1 MRDLMVQAAI
11 IGRNT
16 STSLTLNAIIG
27 MTELSMDTDLNS
39 EQSQFLEVIQS
50 SSTVLLRVINDILDF
65 SKIEAGQLELETA
78 DIDLR
83 KLVESV
89 AEILNGRAR
98 VKNLEVFSYVDPSLP
113 HTCLG
118 DSTRLGQI
126 LVNLVGNALKFTEE
140 GEVSIK
146 VEAGQ
151 VDLNADHRSVE
162 LHFMVSDTGIG
173 ISEEVFKEI
182 PINALTARQGEA
194 EIRKCID
201 AGCTDFVGKP
211 IQRQLLIDMI
221 IPYLEATTVSEPV
234 RQV

>member
-1 MRDLMVQAAI
+1 
-11 IGRNT
+11 
-16 STSLTLNAIIG
+16 
-27 MTELSMDTDLNS
+27 
-39 EQSQFLEVIQS
+39 
-50 SSTVLLRVINDILDF
+50 
-65 SKIEAGQLELETA
+65 
-78 DIDLR
+78 
-83 KLVESV
+83 
-89 AEILNGRAR
+89 
-98 VKNLEVFSYVDPSLP
+98 
-113 HTCLG
+113 
-118 DSTRLGQI
+118 
-126 LVNLVGNALKFTEE
+126 VGNALKFTEE

-182 PINALTARQGEA
+182 PIIALTARQAEA

-201 AGCTDFVGKP
+201 AGCAAFVGKP